1 MTDFFSSPTDQ
12 EATRHSPLSLRY
24 ATKSELVYQHLRQT
38 IVSGALAP
46 GARVS
51 LDQVAR
57 QLGVSTNPVRDA
69 LRRLESEG
77 LIANRP
83 HIGATVAAI
92 DVERIETHFQIRG
105 VLEGLAVKLA
115 ASHAT
120 PAEIDRLASLDRQL
134 DRLAE
139 LQDLDGWDAC
149 NLSFYRLLFSMSRSL
164 DLVALV
170 DLQRDRS
177 PRYRHFPDVLRQR
190 ARETAENRRALL
202 DALRSGDGDAAE
214 RLHRAN
220 VTRVGE
226 LLCAAMRRAAGQT
239 SPVGVTLESDGRREV
254 VP

>member
-1 MTDFFSSPTDQ
+1 MTDYSLSFTDQ
-12 EATRHSPLSLRY
+12 AATPHSPPTLRY
-24 ATKSELVYQHLRQT
+24 ATKSELVYQHLRQM

-46 GARVS
+46 GVRVC

-83 HIGATVAAI
+83 HVGATVAAI

-115 ASHAT
+115 AGHA
-120 PAEIDRLASLDRQL
+120 ARVEIDRLDSLDRQL
-134 DRLAE
+134 DALAE
-139 LQDLDGWDAC
+139 QQDLDRWDDC
-149 NLSFYRLLFSMSRSL
+149 NLAFYQLLFSLSRST
-164 DLVALV
+164 DLVALIDV
-170 DLQRDRS
+170 QRDRS

-190 ARETAENRRALL
+190 AQETAESRRALL

-214 RLHRAN
+214 RMHRAN
-220 VTRVGE
+220 VTRVGQ
-226 LLCAAMRRAAGQT
+226 LLCAAMRQAAERT
-239 SPVGVTLESDGRREV
+239 ASVGVALDSKGGK
-254 VP
+254 